1 MRPKS
6 NDGTIV
12 LGYLKKDAAS
22 PTLED
27 LQQLKQSFP
36 VPVCNK

>member
-1 MRPKS
+1 MRPKR

-12 LGYLKKDAAS
+12 LGYLKKDAAP

-27 LQQLKQSFP
+27 L
-36 VPVCNK
+36 